1 MAKPLNERLASA
13 RSTDRVTITD
23 LEALI
28 AEAIVERDRQI
39 GASEHHAAEAVNL
52 ALSDDDREDADRAA
66 SHCKRTAKAFTLAIG
81 ELQTK
86 LEAKRNAESRKAAEA
101 AKAALIASRDDLA
114 ARLADRIP
122 ALFAELTDL
131 LGEIEEMDERG
142 GHALESAEAIARGV
156 PANFYIGPVP
166 VTRLVSMKIPNFN
179 GHSLAW
185 PIDRMIAHR
194 AEIAE
199 LERQQRIRHKQ
210 AMVDEAARWS
220 RFMVEAPRSGGT
232 PVTITGK
239 RGIQQMYRN
248 TVELVMTA
256 EGVEDAR
263 AKGCTVTAL
272 KDTESVG
279 LPVAAAFLA

>member
-1 MAKPLNERLASA
+1 
-13 RSTDRVTITD
+13 
-23 LEALI
+23 
-28 AEAIVERDRQI
+28 
-39 GASEHHAAEAVNL
+39 
-52 ALSDDDREDADRAA
+52 
-66 SHCKRTAKAFTLAIG
+66 
-81 ELQTK
+81 
-86 LEAKRNAESRKAAEA
+86 
-101 AKAALIASRDDLA
+101 
-114 ARLADRIP
+114 
-122 ALFAELTDL
+122 
-131 LGEIEEMDERG
+131 MDERG

-166 VTRLVSMKIPNFN
+166 VTRLVSMKIPNFI

-199 LERQQRIRHKQ
+199 RERQQRIRHKQ

-220 RFMVEAPRSGGT
+220 RFMVEAPRGGE
-232 PVTITGK
+232 PLTITTK
-239 RGIQQMYRN
+239 RGPQQMYRN
-248 TVELVMTA
+248 TVEVVMTA

-263 AKGCTVTAL
+263 AKGCTVTPL